1 MKVIFDYFFSLL
13 GVILLSP
20 MIVLISVLIK
30 ITSKG
35 PIFYTQRRV
44 GRFGKLFV
52 ILKFRTMYHRHRDN
66 NTITIQ
72 GDERIT
78 NLGHILRKY
87 KLDELPSLI
96 NILKGEMSF
105 VGPRPDVPGYADKLK
120 GDSTKILELK
130 PGITSYA
137 SIKYANEEN
146 ILALQEDPI
155 KYNNEI
161 IYPDKVKL
169 NMYYYYNQSIW
180 IDIKI
185 IFATIFRNNY

>member
-1 MKVIFDYFFSLL
+1 MIIFFHY
-13 GVILLSP
+13 SP

-52 ILKFRTMYHRHRDN
+52 ILKFRTMYYRHRDN

-120 GDSTKILELK
+120 GDSAKILELK

-146 ILALQEDPI
+146 ILALQKNPI

-169 NMYYYYNQSIW
+169 NMYYYHNHSIW

>member
-52 ILKFRTMYHRHRDN
+52 ILKFRTMYYRHRDN

-120 GDSTKILELK
+120 GDSAKILELK

-146 ILALQEDPI
+146 ILALQKNPI

-169 NMYYYYNQSIW
+169 NMYYYHNHSIW